1 MDKDTK
7 IRAVMILDI
16 IGRPPEHLVENLER
30 IAGEID
36 NEKDVVVKSKSIKEP
51 ILMKDRKDFYT
62 TFAEIEVEVENML
75 TLALLLFRYMPAH
88 FEIIEPEMLV
98 LSNNGWN
105 EIFNELARRLHSYD
119 EIARVLQVEKEIFI
133 KKTEELSGKPIQE
146 VFARQGAQTQPKEK
160 KKPSKKPKS
169 KGKKKK

>member
-30 IAGEID
+30 IAREID
-36 NEKDVVVKSKSIKEP
+36 NEKNVVVKSKSIKEP

-98 LSNNGWN
+98 LSNSGWN
-105 EIFNELARRLHSYD
+105 EIFNELARRLHGYD
-119 EIARVLQVEKEIFI
+119 EIARVLQIEKEIFI
-133 KKTEELSGKPIQE
+133 KKIEELSGKPIQE
-146 VFARQGAQTQPKEK
+146 VFAKQEAMQSQPKEK
-160 KKPSKKPKS
+160 KAKPKKP